1 LEKTDFNL
9 ENAMKRKLT
18 MAVGAL
24 SVVLLSGCASTIR
37 SNVTTFHQW
46 PAQMA
51 DKSYVLEAPAPQDDT
66 LELRSYQDL
75 LRRQLAQLGFR
86 DAGSGPPNLL
96 VSMRFMTTEVPVQV
110 LQPAFNPFYS
120 PPPLRMRYVGRHGVR
135 VGGWFSP
142 FYGPMWNS
150 PMMYEA
156 EVENR
161 YRRELQVAIKSAADG
176 RRLFDVTVHNV
187 STELSTPV
195 VMPALVQ
202 SAFAGFPGPS
212 GVARRVELQQVEPT
226 RAAQPLR

>member
-1 LEKTDFNL
+1 
-9 ENAMKRKLT
+9 MKRKLT
-18 MAVGAL
+18 MAVAAL
-24 SVVLLSGCASTIR
+24 SVVLLSGCATTIR

-46 PAQMA
+46 PAQME
-51 DKSYVLEAPAPQDDT
+51 DKSYVLEAPPPQDDT
-66 LELRSYQDL
+66 LELRSYQNL
-75 LRRQLAQLGFR
+75 VRRQLAQLGFR
-86 DAGSGPPNLL
+86 EAGNGRPNLL

-110 LQPAFNPFYS
+110 LQPAFSTFYS
-120 PPPLRMRYVGRHGVR
+120 APPLRMRYAGRRGAWG
-135 VGGWFSP
+135 GGWYSP
-142 FYGPMWNS
+142 FYSPMWGS

-156 EVENR
+156 EIENR
-161 YRRELQVAIKSAADG
+161 YRRELQVAIRSAADG

-212 GVARRVELQQVEPT
+212 GVARRVELQQVEPS